1 MTLVKTRAAFEKAV
15 TDAVKDVDPTVRM
28 VYDNVG
34 YTRPGKTVKYIVMT
48 VNFGQATQQAQGAA
62 TAFYAGFV
70 QCRVY
75 VPKNKGTSVLAAVSE
90 SVITGLTSVNASDY
104 VDTYS
109 CSPRVSNISGPGIV
123 VDDEDESHCLGVI
136 TCQFS
141 AIA

>member
-15 TDAVKDVDPTVRM
+15 TDAVKDVDPTVKM
-28 VYDNVG
+28 GYDNVG

-62 TAFYAGFV
+62 SAFYAGFV

-109 CSPRVSNISGPGIV
+109 
-123 VDDEDESHCLGVI
+123 
-136 TCQFS
+136 
-141 AIA
+141 